1 LRELEESESWTGTC
15 RRKSWS
21 VDGVWFTPSP
31 HNADLLKQLKYV
43 SGGGTWTISAP
54 GLRNLKFRSL
64 TEAACDNTAE
74 GVS

>member
-1 LRELEESESWTGTC
+1 M
-15 RRKSWS
+15 
-21 VDGVWFTPSP
+21 DGVWFTPSP

-43 SGGGTWTISAP
+43 PGGGTWTISAP

-64 TEAACDNTAE
+64 AEAACDNSAE